1 MELLKKI
8 RMYTLLVSLLYVIM
22 GIIMLLNPGFV
33 LDAVNY
39 IVGILILLY
48 GVIYI
53 IRFLGKNAFNTLS
66 KFSLLAGLLCITFG
80 VYILLNPTLLSS
92 IIPFAAGM
100 LLLVDGLGKFKDSM
114 AFKKANYNRWWLGLV
129 ISILFIGFGIY
140 MILNAFNVSKLIVR
154 IIGAVLIADAI
165 SDLWAYLCYKKYTPE
180 KEVKKEI
187 EDVKEANIIEVKE
200 K

>member
-1 MELLKKI
+1 MEILKKI
-8 RMYTLLVSLLYVIM
+8 KMYTLLVSLLYVIM
-22 GIIMLLNPGFV
+22 GIIMLLNPGFI

-39 IVGILILLY
+39 IVGIFILLY

-53 IRFLGKNAFNTLS
+53 ARFLARNALNTLS

-100 LLLVDGLGKFKDSM
+100 LLLVDGLGKLKDAL
-114 AFKKANYNRWWLGLV
+114 AFKKVNYRRWWIGLV
-129 ISILFIGFGIY
+129 VAILFVGFGIY
-140 MILNAFNVSKLIVR
+140 MIVNAFNVSKLIIR
-154 IIGAVLIADAI
+154 IIGAILIVDAV
-165 SDLWAYLCYKKYTPE
+165 SDLWAYFCYKKYSPK
-180 KEVKKEI
+180 KEIRKEI